1 MAPPDDGPAPPPE
14 PEPHPPDRPEP
25 QPGELEELR
34 RRIAQLEARHVPAQ
48 REHHRMR
55 ATGSAV
61 LIVLAAVLSLLAVVS
76 VWARDQVTDTGRFVT
91 TMAPLAS
98 DPQVQSALTTR
109 VTNLVVQQI
118 DVPSLVGQLSQAAS
132 QKGVPPKA
140 ANLIGSLSG
149 PIGSGITSLVGT
161 VVNKVVTSPAFA
173 TLWTNALRAA
183 HASMVKA
190 LTGQGGGAVSL
201 ENNQVTIDLGPIIAQ
216 VKTQL
221 ENAGLGLVAKLPAVH
236 PTFTVY
242 ESTSIGKYKSYLRL
256 LDIVGNWLPVVA
268 VLVAAAGVYLARDRR
283 RALIGATVAIAV
295 AMLVLG
301 VALAV
306 FRGYFL
312 DQLPPGVNSG
322 AAGAV
327 YDALVHFLRVT
338 VRAVGVLA
346 VLVALGAFFV
356 GPSRAA
362 TFVRAASSTGLGGVR
377 QAAEQVGFRAGPVER
392 FVRRFKHW
400 IGVAILLI
408 AALVFVFWDH
418 PTGMVVFWFA
428 FVVLMAF
435 AVREFLAPGPG
446 LAELR
451 QKAPPGPGDPGGEGS
466 PVRPPPAAS

>member
-1 MAPPDDGPAPPPE
+1 MSPAVSGPE
-14 PEPHPPDRPEP
+14 PGPTPS
-25 QPGELEELR
+25 ELEELR
-34 RRIAQLEARHVPAQ
+34 RRIARLEARGAPAHQ
-48 REHHRMR
+48 EHHRAR

-61 LIVLAAVLSLLAVVS
+61 LIVLAAVLSLLAVVA
-76 VWARDQVTDTGRFVT
+76 VWARDQVTDTSRFVA
-91 TMAPLAS
+91 TMAPLAG
-98 DPQVQSALTTR
+98 DPHVQSALTTR
-109 VTNLVVQQI
+109 VTNVVAQQI
-118 DVPSLVGQLSQAAS
+118 DVPSLVDQLSQAAS
-132 QKGVPPKA
+132 QKGVPPRA

-161 VVNKVVTSPAFA
+161 VVNGVVTSPAFA
-173 TLWTNALRAA
+173 TLWTNAIRTA

-190 LTGQGGGAVSL
+190 LTGEGGGAVSL
-201 ENNQVTIDLGPIIAQ
+201 ENNQVTIDLGPIIEQ

-221 ENAGLGLVAKLPAVH
+221 ANSGLGLAAKIPAIH

-242 ESTSIGKYKSYLRL
+242 SSKSIGKVKSYLRL
-256 LDIVGNWLPVVA
+256 LDIAGNWMPLIA

-301 VALAV
+301 AALAV

-312 DQLPPGVNSG
+312 DQLPLGVNSG

-327 YDALVHFLRVT
+327 YDALAHFLRVT
-338 VRAVGVLA
+338 VRTVGVLA

-362 TFVRAASSTGLGGVR
+362 TFVRAASSTGIGGVR
-377 QAAEQVGFRAGPVER
+377 QAAEQVGFRAGPVES
-392 FVRRFKHW
+392 FVRRFKHG

-408 AALVFVFWDH
+408 ASLAFVLWDH
-418 PTGMVVFWFA
+418 PTGLVVFWFA
-428 FVVLMAF
+428 FVVLIAL
-435 AVREFLAPGPG
+435 AIREFLAPGPG

-451 QKAPPGPGDPGGEGS
+451 QNAPPSSGPTDG
-466 PVRPPPAAS
+466 PPEAPANGPEAAPPSSSGT